1 MPAHHRLRSDDHQHL
16 FLARPH
22 GAQDNPQQPIGIAE
36 SGFPR
41 CAVQHQEL
49 VPQSQ
54 ILEQELAARL
64 EGCTQTPE
72 HGKNYAK
79 HDPSKLTEASVGSTI
94 SIRDEVVA
102 THNYRDAA

>member
-1 MPAHHRLRSDDHQHL
+1 
-16 FLARPH
+16 
-22 GAQDNPQQPIGIAE
+22 
-36 SGFPR
+36 
-41 CAVQHQEL
+41 L

-94 SIRDEVVA
+94 SIRDEVFA